1 VLVPEEN
8 RNLNEGLTMPNN
20 RKQPAKQ
27 KTSVVIVD
35 DHPIARQGLTQ
46 LINQEPDLRVCAD
59 VENAAQALEAIQS
72 HKPGLVIADLSLKE
86 GSGIELVKNIK
97 TQFDSVPVLVFS
109 MHDESLFAERALEAG
124 ALGYVMK
131 QEPTE
136 VIMVAIRR
144 VLGGDIYLSEAMTN
158 RLLKKTGNSHGEAV
172 QSPIH
177 ALSDREFEVFSLIGQ
192 GKRTL
197 EIAEILH
204 LSAKTVETHRA
215 HIMKKLD
222 LKGWYEVA
230 RYAFQ
235 WSNTGA

>member
-1 VLVPEEN
+1 
-8 RNLNEGLTMPNN
+8 MPNN
-20 RKQPAKQ
+20 NKRQPAKP

-35 DHPIARQGLTQ
+35 DHPIARQGLVQ
-46 LINQEPDLRVCAD
+46 LINQEPDLHVCAD

-72 HKPGLVIADLSLKE
+72 HKPGLVIVDLSLKE
-86 GSGIELVKNIK
+86 GSGLELVKNIK
-97 TQFDSVPVLVFS
+97 SQFDGVPVLVFS
-109 MHDESLFAERALEAG
+109 MHDEALFAERALEAG

-144 VLGGDIYLSEAMTN
+144 VLGGDIYLSDPMTN
-158 RLLKKTGNSHGEAV
+158 RLLKKPGSSRGEGV
-172 QSPIH
+172 QSPIR
-177 ALSDREFEVFSLIGQ
+177 ALSDREFEVFTLIGQ

-197 EIAEILH
+197 EIADILH

-215 HIMKKLD
+215 HIMKKLN

>member
-1 VLVPEEN
+1 MVLQNKRSLSKP
-8 RNLNEGLTMPNN
+8 
-20 RKQPAKQ
+20 
-27 KTSVVIVD
+27 KTNIVIVD
-35 DHPIARQGLTQ
+35 DHPIARRGLAQ

-59 VENAAQALEAIQS
+59 VENAAQAMEAIATCR
-72 HKPGLVIADLSLKE
+72 PGLAIVDISLKE
-86 GSGIELVKNIK
+86 GSGIELVKNIRAR
-97 TQFDSVPVLVFS
+97 FDSLPMLVFS

-136 VIMVAIRR
+136 TIMVAVRR
-144 VLGGDIYLSEAMTN
+144 VLDGDIYLSEAMTN
-158 RLLKKTGNSHGEAV
+158 RLLKKPGSTQGDAV
-172 QSPIH
+172 QSPLH
-177 ALSDREFEVFSLIGQ
+177 ALSDREFEVFNLIGQ

-197 EIAEILH
+197 EIAEALH

-215 HIMKKLD
+215 HIMKKLN

-235 WSNTGA
+235 WNNTGV

>member
-1 VLVPEEN
+1 
-8 RNLNEGLTMPNN
+8 MPNN
-20 RKQPAKQ
+20 RKQPAKK
-27 KTSVVIVD
+27 KTSVLIVD
-35 DHPIARQGLTQ
+35 DHPIARQGLAQ
-46 LINQEPDLRVCAD
+46 LINQEPDLHVCAD
-59 VENAAQALEAIQS
+59 VENTAQALETIQS
-72 HKPGLVIADLSLKE
+72 HKPGLVIVDLSLKG
-86 GSGIELVKNIK
+86 GSGLELVKTIK
-97 TQFDSVPVLVFS
+97 TQFDGVPVLVFS

-144 VLGGDIYLSEAMTN
+144 VLEGDIYLSEPMTN
-158 RLLKKTGNSHGEAV
+158 RLLKKPGSSHGEGV
-172 QSPIH
+172 QSPIR
-177 ALSDREFEVFSLIGQ
+177 ALSDREFEVFTLIGQ

-215 HIMKKLD
+215 HIMKKLN

>member
-1 VLVPEEN
+1 
-8 RNLNEGLTMPNN
+8 MPNN
-20 RKQPAKQ
+20 RKQPAKK
-27 KTSVVIVD
+27 KTSVLIVD
-35 DHPIARQGLTQ
+35 DHPIARQGLAQ
-46 LINQEPDLRVCAD
+46 LINQEPDLHVSAD
-59 VENAAQALEAIQS
+59 VENAAQALEAIKSCQ
-72 HKPGLVIADLSLKE
+72 PGLVIADISLKE
-86 GSGIELVKNIK
+86 GSGLELVKSIK
-97 TQFDSVPVLVFS
+97 SQFDGVPVLVFS

-144 VLGGDIYLSEAMTN
+144 VLEGDIYLSEPMTN
-158 RLLKKTGNSHGEAV
+158 RLLKKPGSSHGEGV
-172 QSPIH
+172 QSPIR
-177 ALSDREFEVFSLIGQ
+177 ALSDREFEVFTLIGQ

-215 HIMKKLD
+215 HIMKKLN